1 MLMSHR
7 PRVAL
12 ATSPHLPDLVP
23 DDHDAVRAMHELGV
37 NAVPSVW
44 SDPGVPWHDFD
55 AVVIRTCWGYYE
67 RVGEFIEWID
77 RLDSH
82 GTHVLNPP
90 EIIRWNSDKR
100 YLLDLERCGVPIV
113 PTRWVG
119 RGSRE
124 ALSSIARDTDWHDM
138 VVKPAVSAGAHLTWR
153 ATGVTALDDE
163 RFAAMVAARDVIVQ
177 PFVGEVVSDG
187 ELSLVF
193 FGGEPSHAVLKRP
206 GDGDFRV
213 QKKHGG
219 SVRSITPDAAIV
231 RAAHAVVEAAP
242 GPVLYARVDGCMV
255 GGRFE
260 VMELELIEP
269 ELFLAYDPAAASRFA
284 SAVAMAVRSPAE

>member
-23 DDHDAVRAMHELGV
+23 DDHAAVRAMHEMGV
-37 NAVPSVW
+37 DAAPAVW
-44 SDPGVPWHDFD
+44 SDPAVAWHDFD

-77 RLDSH
+77 RLDNR
-82 GTHVLNPP
+82 GTRVLNPP
-90 EIIRWNSDKR
+90 AIIRWNFDKR

-119 RGSRE
+119 RGARE
-124 ALSSIARDTDWHDM
+124 TLSSIVREAGWDDI

-163 RFAAMVAARDVIVQ
+163 RFASMVAARDVIVQ
-177 PFVGEVVSDG
+177 PFVREVVSDG

-219 SVRSITPDAAIV
+219 SVRAITPDAAIV
-231 RAAHAVVEAAP
+231 RAARTVVEAAP
-242 GPVLYARVDGCMV
+242 GPVLYARVDGCV
-255 GGRFE
+255 AGGRFE

-284 SAVAMAVRSPAE
+284 SVVAMAALSTAP